1 MNAQRYKNPE
11 GPIVVKVGSE
21 SADFD
26 SAQGREKLSRL
37 AFEISFLM
45 SKTNRRV
52 VLVTSGAVAHGR
64 KVL

>member
-26 SAQGREKLSRL
+26 SPLGREKLSRL
-37 AFEISFLM
+37 ATEISHLVTRT
-45 SKTNRRV
+45 SRRV
-52 VLVTSGAVAHGR
+52 VLVTSGAVAH
-64 KVL
+64 

>member
-1 MNAQRYKNPE
+1 M
-11 GPIVVKVGSE
+11 KVGSE

-26 SAQGREKLSRL
+26 SPYGREKLSRL

-45 SKTNRRV
+45 SKTSRRV